1 MSEAAERYARVAD
14 RFGDRV
20 RAVGDRWD
28 RPTPCEGW
36 VTRDVVDHLAG
47 WVPGMLA
54 GSAPIDRPDLP
65 SGDSGGSDRI
75 DPVAVWAALDRWLR
89 SLLADPARAGLAF
102 DGPLGPMDLAT
113 AIDRFVTTDVLIHTW
128 DLARAVGLDDRF
140 EPDEIDGM
148 LEGMEPHDE
157 ALRQS
162 GHYGP
167 RVPVTDDADDQ
178 DRLLAFL
185 GRDPD
190 WAPPT

>member
-1 MSEAAERYARVAD
+1 MSGQSASPADRYARTAD

-20 RAVGDRWD
+20 RAVGADDWG
-28 RPTPCEGW
+28 RPAPCEGW
-36 VTRDVVDHLAG
+36 VARDVVAHLVG

-54 GSAPIDRPDLP
+54 HFAPLDQPELP
-65 SGDSGGSDRI
+65 SADD
-75 DPVAVWAALDRWLR
+75 DPMAAWAALDRWLR
-89 SLLADPARAGLAF
+89 SLFADPDLAGLAF
-102 DGPLGPMDLAT
+102 DGPLGPMDLAE

-128 DLARAVGLDDRF
+128 DLARAVSLDDRF
-140 EPDEIDGM
+140 EPGEIDGM

-167 RVPVTDDADDQ
+167 RVPVGDDADDQ

-185 GRDPD
+185 GRDPA
-190 WAPPT
+190 WTPPA